1 MSENILSYALKSI
14 REGGSSMAWLET
26 KRLELVPLLSAR
38 LRLLVLENKPFVL
51 MCDEER
57 TWYESYLLEN
67 INAKAYRPLVPIFSL
82 GALCK
87 KKIEKSEDIAL
98 LNDLL
103 ELSFPNGFVYFYIG
117 SNLDKKAQ
125 IAKSK
130 DNSLLWLF
138 DEELQNSFYLN
149 SKDKDLDSKLLSLYK
164 LFDEMLDAI
173 LFSRVSL

>member
-1 MSENILSYALKSI
+1 MSDFLRYTLEYI
-14 REGGSSMAWLET
+14 REGGASLAWLESE
-26 KRLELVPLLSAR
+26 RLKLAPLMAAR
-38 LRLLVLENKPFVL
+38 LKLLIYENKPFVM
-51 MCDEER
+51 MCDEKLA
-57 TWYESYLLEN
+57 WYEDYFLKK
-67 INAKAYRPLVPIFSL
+67 INEKLSRPLVPIFSL

-87 KKIEKSEDIAL
+87 KKIEKSEDITL

-103 ELSFPNGFVYFYIG
+103 ELSFPNGFVYFYVG

-130 DNSLLWLF
+130 DDSLLWLF
-138 DEELQNSFYLN
+138 DEELQNSFYLS
-149 SKDKDLDSKLLSLYK
+149 SKDKDLDNKLLSLYK